1 MRADVLSS
9 SYYFPPR
16 FRAAL
21 LAQLG
26 LLPGSRAQRV
36 LEVSDRAIIKLAEA
50 GFDPIFGARPLK
62 RAIQQA
68 IENPISRLILEGKFG
83 PNDVI
88 PVDVDGNE
96 FIFTRQVH

>member
-1 MRADVLSS
+1 MR
-9 SYYFPPR
+9 
-16 FRAAL
+16 
-21 LAQLG
+21 LAKMDMQ
-26 LLPGSRAQRV
+26 